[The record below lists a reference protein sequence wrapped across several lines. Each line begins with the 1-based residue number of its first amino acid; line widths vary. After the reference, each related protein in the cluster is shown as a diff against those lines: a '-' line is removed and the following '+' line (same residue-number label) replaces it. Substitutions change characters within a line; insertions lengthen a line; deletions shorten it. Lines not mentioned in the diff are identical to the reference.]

1 MKDRLREALRWL
13 QSARE
18 ELEYARHAASGGYH
32 PPACFHAQQ
41 AAEMAVKAVHYNSG
55 ARAVIGHNVR
65 SLIQALEPRSE
76 QLSAQLDGA
85 RELDLLYLPTRYPN
99 GLDQGTPAEAFSSAQ
114 STRAIG
120 FAELIVEAASQS
132 IEG

>member
-1 MKDRLREALRWL
+1 
-13 QSARE
+13 
-18 ELEYARHAASGGYH
+18 
-32 PPACFHAQQ
+32 
-41 AAEMAVKAVHYNSG
+41 MAVKAVHYNSG